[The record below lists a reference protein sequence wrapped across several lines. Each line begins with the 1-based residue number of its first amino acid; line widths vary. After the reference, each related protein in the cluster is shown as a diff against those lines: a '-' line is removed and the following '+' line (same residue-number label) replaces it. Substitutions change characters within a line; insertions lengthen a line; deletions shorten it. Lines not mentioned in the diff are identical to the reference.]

1 MDICSITFLKMK
13 KMMTYLLVSV
23 VAIIAIVLII
33 GLFLPKERTFTKAAM
48 LKSDISKVFNLV
60 TDFRNQASWRSD
72 VKEINVIDDNTWTEF
87 PKKGTAITFKVKQK
101 KENEIF
107 EIEIIE
113 PKNFNGY
120 WVGTFKPIKLN
131 GTAIEFKEVITV
143 SNPFFRTLSFLFV
156 DLDKTMDLY
165 LQNLKE
171 KLGE

>member
-1 MDICSITFLKMK
+1 
-13 KMMTYLLVSV
+13 MMTYLLVSV

-33 GLFLPKERTFTKAAM
+33 GLFLPKERTFTKTAV
-48 LKSDISKVFNLV
+48 LNSDVTKVFNLV
-60 TDFRNQASWRSD
+60 TDFKNQTTWRND
-72 VKEINVIDDNTWTEF
+72 VKEIIVIDENTWTEV

-101 KENEIF
+101 VENEIF

-120 WVGTFKPIKLN
+120 WTGTFKQTKEN
-131 GTAIEFKEVITV
+131 QTAIEFKEVVIV
-143 SNPFFRTLSFLFV
+143 SNPFFRTISYVFV

-165 LQNLKE
+165 LQNLKQ

>member
-1 MDICSITFLKMK
+1 
-13 KMMTYLLVSV
+13 MMTYSLVSV

-33 GLFLPKERTFTKAAM
+33 GLFLPKERTFTKTAV
-48 LKSDISKVFNLV
+48 LNSDVTKVFNLV
-60 TDFRNQASWRSD
+60 TDFKNQTTWRND
-72 VKEINVIDDNTWTEF
+72 VKEIIVIDENTWTEV

-101 KENEIF
+101 VENEIF

-120 WVGTFKPIKLN
+120 WIGTFKQTKEN
-131 GTAIEFKEVITV
+131 QTAIEFKEVVIV
-143 SNPFFRTLSFLFV
+143 SNPFFRTISYVFV

-165 LQNLKE
+165 LQNLKQ

>member
-1 MDICSITFLKMK
+1 MK

-33 GLFLPKERTFTKAAM
+33 GFFLPKEKTFTKTAV
-48 LKSDISKVFNLV
+48 LNSDVTKVFNLV
-60 TDFRNQASWRSD
+60 TDFKNQTTWRND
-72 VKEINVIDDNTWTEF
+72 VREIIVIDENTWTEV

-101 KENEIF
+101 VENEIF

-120 WVGTFKPIKLN
+120 WVGTFKQANKN
-131 GTAIEFKEVITV
+131 QTAIEFKEVITI
-143 SNPFFRTLSFLFV
+143 SNPFFRTISYLFV

-165 LQNLKE
+165 LQNLKQ

>member
-1 MDICSITFLKMK
+1 MK
-13 KMMTYLLVSV
+13 KMMTYLLISI

-33 GLFLPKERTFTKAAM
+33 GLFLPKERTFTKTAV
-48 LKSDISKVFNLV
+48 LNSDVTKVFNLV
-60 TDFRNQASWRSD
+60 TDFKNQTTWRND
-72 VKEINVIDDNTWTEF
+72 VKEIILIDENIWTEV

-101 KENEIF
+101 IENEIF

-120 WVGTFKPIKLN
+120 WVGAFKQTNENL
-131 GTAIEFKEVITV
+131 TAIEFKEVVTF
-143 SNPFFRTLSFLFV
+143 SNPFFRILSYLFV

-165 LQNLKE
+165 LQNLKQ